1 MDACR
6 YGSGCWRPLCPYGHS
21 GGRAARWAALWALL
35 ENQEYG
41 SEDER
46 TVERTID
53 EPPKVNL
60 AESSGEA
67 GSSWSGAHDTTSPAP
82 PISRRTVP
90 RQNPNS
96 QNILMKAKLG
106 PPGPELTTRPASQS
120 LVVKRGLLSSRSTV
134 PQQNPISQS
143 IPLKVPHMARPF
155 VTCGDMFRYV
165 GNPRIESLS
174 RRLR

>member
-67 GSSWSGAHDTTSPAP
+67 GSSWSGAHDTTSPADKP
-82 PISRRTVP
+82 PYGATTESEL
-90 RQNPNS
+90 S
-96 QNILMKAKLG
+96 EHSDEGEAG
-106 PPGPELTTRPASQS
+106 P
-120 LVVKRGLLSSRSTV
+120 SRSGAYDTT
-134 PQQNPISQS
+134 SFAKS
-143 IPLKVPHMARPF
+143 GGEARPLELAQHSATTEPDLAEYS
-155 VTCGDMFRYV
+155 VEGAAHGTTIRYM
-165 GNPRIESLS
+165 R
-174 RRLR
+174 